1 MERDRN
7 IAQDLFQL
15 YLLYNRKSLL
25 KIESSLTGFN
35 QSHYDVLLLLDGL
48 TELPMSSVAKELTY
62 SKAYITALADFLH
75 SKGLLKRIPSTED
88 RRVIL
93 LSLSERGKLFVKNHR
108 ESVESAIKNRI
119 AYLNPKE
126 AEILAG
132 LASETVRILS
142 LLPDS
147 EVSRYYETSLER
159 RKLMYQPTTKYFP
172 VLIENLEMIPTM
184 FAEQVQGLLKN
195 GELPYCINIPEYES
209 NNIKYPGWLI
219 IMNEQTLT
227 ILKDSEEERS
237 IMHFPIQEV
246 CYLERGCILLNS
258 WIEISAMYSGHPVTA
273 RIEFNT
279 TREDLMQPI
288 IDRIRKA
295 YCTADTGT
303 EKIKSELAFLKTA
316 DLKFYNFSHSILLP
330 GSDFNQVIY
339 QPEIKQPVI
348 KLSKVDN
355 IDTHLTLI
363 GQNELLD
370 ITESGHIDAAGTRN
384 IGAIWRFIPKKA
396 IRKVIMVENKYP
408 KTAEY
413 VIQLD
418 TDQKVSLFYDPKFK
432 DQLASLLQ

>member
-1 MERDRN
+1 MEQVSN

-15 YLLYNRKSLL
+15 YLLYSRKNLL
-25 KIESSLTGFN
+25 KIEYSLTGFN
-35 QSHYDVLLLLDGL
+35 RSHYDVLLLLDGL
-48 TELPMSSVAKELTY
+48 IELPMSSVAKELTY

-93 LSLSERGKLFVKNHR
+93 LSLSDRGKLFVKKHR
-108 ESVESAIKNRI
+108 ESLESAIDTRI

-147 EVSRYYETSLER
+147 EVSRYYGER

-172 VLIENLEMIPTM
+172 VLIENLEMIPSM
-184 FAEQVQGLLKN
+184 FTDQVQGLLKD

-209 NNIKYPGWLI
+209 NNVKYPGWLI
-219 IMNEQTLT
+219 IMNDQTLT
-227 ILKDSEEERS
+227 IMKGSEEERS
-237 IMHFPIQEV
+237 VMHFPIQEV

-258 WIEISAMYSGHPVTA
+258 WLEITAMYSGHPVTA

-288 IDRIRKA
+288 IDRIRKT
-295 YCTADTGT
+295 YNTADTGT
-303 EKIKSELAFLKTA
+303 EKIESELAFLKTA
-316 DLKFYNFSHSILLP
+316 DLKFYNFAHSILLP
-330 GSDFNQVIY
+330 GCDFNLIIY
-339 QPEIKQPVI
+339 QPEIMQPVI
-348 KLSKVDN
+348 KLPKADN

-370 ITESGHIDAAGTRN
+370 IAESGHIDAAGTRN

-396 IRKVIMVENKYP
+396 IRKVLMVENKYP

-418 TDQKVSLFYDPKFK
+418 SDQKVSLFYDPKFK